1 MFFSRGRGGKGI
13 GRERERKTKLG
24 RGIGEG
30 HGEEN
35 EAGEGDD
42 DSKDGSND
50 VFLRM
55 QGRPRGGVRV
65 QRWQKARAWRRGSP
79 LAAAGGC
86 PCATAQYWSLSGFCS
101 AHGARTT
108 SHDAVVRK

>member
-1 MFFSRGRGGKGI
+1 MFFSRGRGGNGI

-42 DSKDGSND
+42 DSKDGSD
-50 VFLRM
+50 FLTEC
-55 QGRPRGGVRV
+55 GETNASA
-65 QRWQKARAWRRGSP
+65 KARAWRRGSP